1 MKSMAKLLIITIF
14 SWISVSVLALPL
26 ESPYD
31 ENGSHFTGRLSRV
44 NKTAR
49 LARVRTEF
57 PNIKFLNR
65 KDRLEF
71 WDESYP
77 QNRCQALVE
86 GRTNDYLLI
95 KIPDY
100 DRCIRNIHFTTGSYL
115 HFESKDLKQTLV
127 QAREL
132 VEILLKKRL
141 AMRAKKERHER
152 ELSTY
157 VEKVDTV
164 NKRYEILRQKLEI
177 EWQKELAAMEED
189 KAVTFAEFKNAEA
202 RLNEIDTKLEAYR
215 VEDNNLKL
223 DRWSLDPALY
233 IRK

>member
-1 MKSMAKLLIITIF
+1 MAKLLIITIF
-14 SWISVSVLALPL
+14 ACLSSGALALPL

-44 NKTAR
+44 NKDAR
-49 LARVRTEF
+49 LVRVRTEF

-71 WDESYP
+71 WDESFP
-77 QNRCQALVE
+77 RSRCQAVVE

-100 DRCIRNIHFTTGSYL
+100 DRCIRSMNFTTGSYL
-115 HFESKDLKQTLV
+115 HFDSKDLKQTLV
-127 QAREL
+127 IAREL

-152 ELSTY
+152 DLATY
-157 VEKVDTV
+157 VDRVDVV
-164 NKRYEILRQKLEI
+164 NKRYEVLRQKLEI

-189 KAVTFAEFKNAEA
+189 KSVTFAEYKNAEA

>member
-1 MKSMAKLLIITIF
+1 MAKLLIMLLFILPVGWAF
-14 SWISVSVLALPL
+14 ALPL
-26 ESPYD
+26 ESPND
-31 ENGSHFTGRLSRV
+31 ENGSHFTGRISRL
-44 NKTAR
+44 NPEAK

-57 PNIKFLNR
+57 ANIKFLNR
-65 KDRLEF
+65 KDRIEF
-71 WDESYP
+71 WDESFP
-77 QNRCQALVE
+77 QKRCRGMVE

-95 KIPDY
+95 KISDY
-100 DRCIRNIHFTTGSYL
+100 ERCIRFVPFTTGSYL
-115 HFESKDLKQTLV
+115 HFDSKDLKQTLV
-127 QAREL
+127 QAKEL

-141 AMRAKKERHER
+141 AMRAKKIRHEKD
-152 ELSTY
+152 LATY
-157 VEKVDTV
+157 VERVDV
-164 NKRYEILRQKLEI
+164 INKRYEVLRQKLEI

-189 KAVTFAEFKNAEA
+189 KAVTFTEYKNSEA